1 MQLIPQF
8 YDSDD
13 DDTDDLSAYSLGQ
26 FKFVEKKEALAMCD
40 IKQPPPEGQ
49 YILLYST
56 RFLWA
61 TNLNLIMAWYVIL
74 ECIQSSVSDES
85 DTDDEYMIP
94 PDAALGYV
102 EPSSF
107 GRSSSS
113 EEAARNR
120 KYTTTMP
127 TSSHDNV
134 SHDSN
139 N

>member
-1 MQLIPQF
+1 
-8 YDSDD
+8 
-13 DDTDDLSAYSLGQ
+13 
-26 FKFVEKKEALAMCD
+26 
-40 IKQPPPEGQ
+40 
-49 YILLYST
+49 
-56 RFLWA
+56 
-61 TNLNLIMAWYVIL
+61 
-74 ECIQSSVSDES
+74 
-85 DTDDEYMIP
+85 MIP

-139 N
+139 NYNDPCLLYVALNYGLQHCESYMCKGCSVTIFMIVVVSL

>member
-1 MQLIPQF
+1 M
-8 YDSDD
+8 
-13 DDTDDLSAYSLGQ
+13 
-26 FKFVEKKEALAMCD
+26 
-40 IKQPPPEGQ
+40 
-49 YILLYST
+49 T
-56 RFLWA
+56 RYF
-61 TNLNLIMAWYVIL
+61 IL
-74 ECIQSSVSDES
+74 ECTQSSVSDES

-134 SHDSN
+134 SRDSN
-139 N
+139 NYNNDPCLLCVTLNYGLRHCKSCYVQGV